1 MHITIQVKALYL
13 HIVTTHI
20 FIFKE
25 GKKQQEKHTAD
36 TTSKEIFIT
45 RRYEHFYY
53 LSFKY
58 DNFLTMSLN
67 AMLINTT
74 CVSAYF
80 HVCLSKKEIIN

>member
-1 MHITIQVKALYL
+1 MHITIQVNL